1 MKKDQYDMGKTEPF
15 FPDFLFKE
23 ALAAL
28 LFFIVLMLIVTFS
41 HVPLEAVADPTDSS
55 YIPRPEWYFMF
66 LFQLLKY
73 FPGELEPVA
82 VFVLP
87 TIGILLLLFLPFYD
101 RREERRPTRRPI
113 ASAAAA
119 FSLVGM
125 IFLTTVAFQT
135 TPPPSPTSS
144 APTKK
149 LSVAEA
155 AGKKQFQELGCAACH
170 TPGGPAPDLAGI
182 IGRRDEDYVRKYVKN
197 PKDVNSGSIMPSFSS
212 LSDEQLDQLV
222 EYLATLK

>member
-1 MKKDQYDMGKTEPF
+1 MKKENYDWGKTEPF

-28 LFFIVLMLIVTFS
+28 LFFIVLMLVVTFS
-41 HVPLEAVADPTDSS
+41 HVPLEAVADPTDTS

-101 RREERRPTRRPI
+101 TRNERKPYKRPVAMT
-113 ASAAAA
+113 AA
-119 FSLVGM
+119 LVG
-125 IFLTTVAFQT
+125 IIGVTFLTTVAFQT
-135 TPPPSPTSS
+135 TPPPAASA

-149 LSVAEA
+149 LSA
-155 AGKKQFQELGCAACH
+155 AANAGRKVVQDSGCAACH
-170 TPGGPAPDLAGI
+170 VGGGPAPDLASI
-182 IGRRDEDYVRKYVKN
+182 ARQRDEDYIRQYVKN
-197 PKDVNSGSIMPSFSS
+197 PKNVNPNATMPPFAQ
-212 LSDEQLDQLV
+212 LSDEQMDQLI
-222 EYLATLK
+222 EYLATLR